1 MIFSFKNTRHWPHA
15 WMSQKGDTWALIRQ
29 GDLTYCHC
37 SLEII
42 SDNECSRTENS
53 SFGPNITENI

>member
-1 MIFSFKNTRHWPHA
+1 
-15 WMSQKGDTWALIRQ
+15 MSQKGDTWALIRWR
-29 GDLTYCHC
+29 DLTYCHC
-37 SLEII
+37 SLEMI